1 VKELDALL
9 SEPRL
14 ARLFAALEATG
25 CETRIVGGAVRDALL
40 GITPQEVDL
49 ATPAHPEAVMIAAER
64 AGFKVAPIGL
74 DHGTVTIVVD
84 GEPFEVTTLREDVET
99 YGRAAKVRFGAD
111 FERDALRRD
120 FTVNALSLTPDGVLH
135 DYAGG
140 REDLAARRIRFIG
153 DPAKRIAEDYLRILR
168 FFRFH
173 ATIGE
178 GPIDRDG
185 LHAAILARANLA
197 ILSRERVGAELL
209 KLLAARGAP
218 ATVRIMCET
227 GVLEALLGLGFPARL
242 ERLAAIEAARKAR
255 PDPVLRLAALAVLI
269 KEDAERVRV
278 SLRLSNGEHARLSR
292 MGRQCEER
300 HGIDAPFT
308 RQELL
313 ELAFHE
319 GRRGAL
325 DALALLQAE
334 SGAGGE
340 DARWRE
346 ALDFLES
353 SEPPVF
359 PLKAGDLMRRGV
371 APGRELGAILKRL
384 QADWIRAGFPSDP
397 RKLVELIEQATAQGR
412 QDRSG

>member
-1 VKELDALL
+1 MALDALL
-9 SEPRL
+9 RDPKL
-14 ARLFAALEATG
+14 ARLFAALAATG

-40 GITPQEVDL
+40 GITPKEVDL
-49 ATPAHPEAVMIAAER
+49 ATPAHPEDVMRAADR

-140 REDLAARRIRFIG
+140 REDLEARRIRFIG
-153 DPAKRIAEDYLRILR
+153 DPAKRIEEDYLRILR

-173 ATIGE
+173 AAIGE
-178 GPIDRDG
+178 GPIDGDG
-185 LHAAILARANLA
+185 LHAALTAREMLK

-218 ATVRIMCET
+218 ATLRIMCET
-227 GVLEALLGLGFPARL
+227 GILEALLGLGFPARL
-242 ERLAAIEAARKAR
+242 ERLATIEAAREAP
-255 PDPVLRLAALAVLI
+255 PDPLLRLAALAVLI
-269 KEDAERVRV
+269 TEDAERVRV
-278 SLRLSNGEHARLSR
+278 ALRLSNGEHARLMR
-292 MGRQCEER
+292 VARLCETR
-300 HGIDAPFT
+300 HGQAAPST
-308 RQELL
+308 RQDLL
-313 ELAFHE
+313 ELIFHE

-334 SGAGGE
+334 SGASPT
-340 DARWRE
+340 DAQWRWAFDFVNASE
-346 ALDFLES
+346 APAF
-353 SEPPVF
+353 PV
-359 PLKAGDLMRRGV
+359 KAADLMRRGV

-384 QADWIRAGFPSDP
+384 QADWIRAGFPSEP
-397 RKLVELIEQATAQGR
+397 QKLADLIEKATQ
-412 QDRSG
+412 QSQSGQSS

>member
-1 VKELDALL
+1 MKALDALL
-9 SEPRL
+9 RDPKL

-40 GITPQEVDL
+40 GIAPKEVDL
-49 ATPAHPEAVMIAAER
+49 ATPAHPEDVMRAAER

-153 DPAKRIAEDYLRILR
+153 DAEKRIEEDYLRILR

-173 ATIGE
+173 AAIGE
-178 GPIDRDG
+178 GPLDPDG
-185 LHAAILARANLA
+185 LHAAIRAREKLK

-218 ATVRIMCET
+218 ATLRIMCET
-227 GVLEALLGLGFPARL
+227 GILEALLGLGFPARL
-242 ERLAAIEAARKAR
+242 ERLAAIEAAREAP
-255 PDPVLRLAALAVLI
+255 PDPLLRLAALAVLI
-269 KEDAERVRV
+269 TEDAERVRV
-278 SLRLSNGEHARLSR
+278 SLRLSNGEHARLMR
-292 MGRQCEER
+292 IARLCETR
-300 HGIDAPFT
+300 RGLAAPST
-308 RQELL
+308 RQELM
-313 ELAFHE
+313 ELIFHE
-319 GRRGAL
+319 TRRGAL
-325 DALALLQAE
+325 DALVLLQVE
-334 SGAGGE
+334 SGASPI
-340 DARWRE
+340 DAQWRWAFDFVNASE
-346 ALDFLES
+346 APAF
-353 SEPPVF
+353 PV
-359 PLKAGDLMRRGV
+359 KAADLMRRGV

-384 QADWIRAGFPSDP
+384 QADWIRAGFPGEP
-397 RKLVELIEQATAQGR
+397 QKLADLIEKAMQQS
-412 QDRSG
+412 QSGQSS

>member
-1 VKELDALL
+1 MALDALL
-9 SEPRL
+9 RDPKL

-40 GITPQEVDL
+40 GIAPKEVDL
-49 ATPAHPEAVMIAAER
+49 ATPAHPEEVMRAAER

-153 DPAKRIAEDYLRILR
+153 DPAKRIEEDYLRILR

-173 ATIGE
+173 AAIGE
-178 GPIDRDG
+178 GPIDGQG
-185 LHAAILARANLA
+185 LHAAILARDNLK

-218 ATVRIMCET
+218 ATIRIMCET
-227 GVLEALLGLGFPARL
+227 GIQEALLGLGFPARL
-242 ERLAAIEAARKAR
+242 ERLAAIEAAREAP
-255 PDPVLRLAALAVLI
+255 PDTLLRLAALAVLI
-269 KEDAERVRV
+269 AEDAERVRV
-278 SLRLSNGEHARLSR
+278 SLRLSNGEYARLTR
-292 MGRQCEER
+292 VARLYEER
-300 HGIDAPFT
+300 HGLAAPST

-313 ELAFHE
+313 ELIFHE
-319 GRRGAL
+319 TRPGAL
-325 DALALLQAE
+325 DALALLQAD
-334 SGAGGE
+334 SGASAT
-340 DARWRE
+340 DAQWRRAFEFVNATE
-346 ALDFLES
+346 APAF
-353 SEPPVF
+353 PV
-359 PLKAGDLMRRGV
+359 KAADLMRRGI
-371 APGRELGAILKRL
+371 APGRELGTILKRL
-384 QADWIRAGFPSDP
+384 QADWIRAGFPSEP
-397 RKLVELIEQATAQGR
+397 QKLAELIENAAQQG
-412 QDRSG
+412 QNGQSS

>member
-1 VKELDALL
+1 MKALDALL
-9 SEPRL
+9 REPKL
-14 ARLFAALEATG
+14 ARLFAALAATR

-40 GITPQEVDL
+40 GIAPQEVDL
-49 ATPAHPEAVMIAAER
+49 ATPAHPEAVMSAAER

-84 GEPFEVTTLREDVET
+84 GTPFEITTLREDVET

-173 ATIGE
+173 AAIGE
-178 GPIDRDG
+178 GPLDKDG
-185 LHAAILARANLA
+185 LHAAILARENLA

-218 ATVRIMCET
+218 ATLRIMCET
-227 GVLEALLGLGFPARL
+227 GILEALLGLGFPARL
-242 ERLAAIEAARKAR
+242 ERLAALEEAREAP
-255 PDPVLRLAALAVLI
+255 PDAILRLAALAVLI
-269 KEDAERVRV
+269 TEDAERLRV
-278 SLRLSNGEHARLSR
+278 SLRLSNGEHARLAR
-292 MGRQCEER
+292 MARLCEER
-300 HGIDAPFT
+300 HGIEAPST

-313 ELAFHE
+313 EFVFRE

-334 SGAGGE
+334 SGASAK
-340 DARWRE
+340 DARWRRAFDFVE
-346 ALDFLES
+346 A
-353 SEPPVF
+353 SEAPVF
-359 PLKAGDLMRRGV
+359 PVKAADLMRRGV

-384 QADWIRAGFPSDP
+384 QADWIRAGFPNEP
-397 RKLVELIEQATAQGR
+397 RKLVELIEKATEQGQNGGSR
-412 QDRSG
+412 

>member
-1 VKELDALL
+1 M
-9 SEPRL
+9 S
-14 ARLFAALEATG
+14 G
-25 CETRIVGGAVRDALL
+25 
-40 GITPQEVDL
+40 
-49 ATPAHPEAVMIAAER
+49 AER

-84 GEPFEVTTLREDVET
+84 GAPFEVTTLREDVET

-140 REDLAARRIRFIG
+140 RDDLAARRVKFIG
-153 DPAKRIAEDYLRILR
+153 DPATRIAEDYLRILR

-173 ATIGE
+173 AAIGQ

-185 LHAAILARANLA
+185 LHAAILARGKLV

-227 GVLEALLGLGFPARL
+227 GILEALLGLGFPARL
-242 ERLAAIEAARKAR
+242 ERLAAIQTARQAP
-255 PDPVLRLAALAVLI
+255 PDPVLRLAALAVLVR
-269 KEDAERVRV
+269 EDTDRVRV
-278 SLRLSNGEHARLSR
+278 SLRLSNGDHARLAR
-292 MGRQCEER
+292 MTRLCEER
-300 HGIDAPFT
+300 HGAEAPFT

-313 ELAFHE
+313 ELVFHE
-319 GRRGAL
+319 GRGAW

-334 SGAGGE
+334 SGAGAE
-340 DARWRE
+340 DAGWRAAFDFVE
-346 ALDFLES
+346 A
-353 SEPPVF
+353 SEAPVF
-359 PLKAGDLMRRGV
+359 PLKASDLMRRGV

-397 RKLVELIEQATAQGR
+397 RKLAELIEKSTAQGL
-412 QDRSG
+412 QGRSP